1 THCLRVEAAH
11 LGVRVTLIEPG
22 AFATPM
28 LGRAL
33 TDLDTLR
40 DPANPDP
47 GYTATTR
54 LFTAVDR
61 RVPGPEPVARTVE
74 TCLNARRPR
83 PRYVVGRD
91 ARFLI
96 PLHTMLPLT
105 WTDRLKHTM
114 TGLPRTPAPPTRP
127 VSRADA
133 QATPA
138 KETA

>member
-1 THCLRVEAAH
+1 M
-11 LGVRVTLIEPG
+11 GVRVCLVEPG

-40 DPANPDP
+40 DPANP
-47 GYTATTR
+47 GYATTAR

-74 TCLNARRPR
+74 ICLTARRPR

-91 ARFLI
+91 ARLLV
-96 PLHTMLPLT
+96 PLHAMLPLA
-105 WTDRLKHTM
+105 WTDRLKHTV
-114 TGLPRTPAPPTRP
+114 TGLPRTPAP
-127 VSRADA
+127 
-133 QATPA
+133 ATPPEPPAEERSGRA